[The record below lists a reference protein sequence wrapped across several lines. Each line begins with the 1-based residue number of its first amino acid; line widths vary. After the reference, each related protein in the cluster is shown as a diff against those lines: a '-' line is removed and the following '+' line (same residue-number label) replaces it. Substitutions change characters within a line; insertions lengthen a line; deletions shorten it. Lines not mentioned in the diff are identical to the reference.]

1 MSTEYDRLMNQY
13 GVPPGALTAE
23 ELRLLKNGGI
33 RLDDSD
39 DEGDYR
45 QPYNAHRQTQ
55 PRVPQQGNQSHSE
68 N

>member
-1 MSTEYDRLMNQY
+1 MSTEYERLMNQY

-23 ELRLLKNGGI
+23 ELRLLKNGGV

-39 DEGDYR
+39 DEADYR
-45 QPYNAHRQTQ
+45 QPYNPNRQTQ
-55 PRVPQQGNQSHSE
+55 PRAGHQGNSHSE

>member
-1 MSTEYDRLMNQY
+1 MSTEYERLMNQY

-23 ELRLLKNGGI
+23 ELRLLKNGGV

-45 QPYNAHRQTQ
+45 
-55 PRVPQQGNQSHSE
+55 
-68 N
+68 